1 MTAAPVYDID
11 QFVDDVHVRERQ
23 VVIDVPDEEVGSVTM
38 HNILPR
44 LSSTPGVLRTP
55 APKLGQHTAEIL
67 TRIGVAAADL
77 EKLRSEG
84 IV

>member
-11 QFVDDVHVRERQ
+11 QFVDDAHVRERQ

-67 TRIGVAAADL
+67 SRIGVAAADL
-77 EKLRSEG
+77 EKLRTEG